1 MSDASSTSDLSA
13 RVKTGFPLA
22 AGIAILLF
30 TPALVIGLAVMA
42 VAFIGAQELTSM
54 LSAKDDNS
62 DTTVILPEWLL
73 PGTAVLMGLGAL
85 AGESGLH
92 GALLISALGWIFF
105 ELVFTPKSELAK
117 LSSLGFGLFGM
128 VWAVWS
134 VLHIAL
140 IKTLPE
146 GTALLFYLLLVISFS
161 DIFAYF
167 G

>member
-62 DTTVILPEWLL
+62 DTDRKSTRLNSSH
-73 PGTAVLMGLGAL
+73 A
-85 AGESGLH
+85 
-92 GALLISALGWIFF
+92 LISYA
-105 ELVFTPKSELAK
+105 VFCLKKKNKKTKQKNMNTSQTNI
-117 LSSLGFGLFGM
+117 SL
-128 VWAVWS
+128 
-134 VLHIAL
+134 
-140 IKTLPE
+140 
-146 GTALLFYLLLVISFS
+146 
-161 DIFAYF
+161 
-167 G
+167 